1 MNFGGVRKKVNLN
14 LDLIFQ
20 DYFYLLHYL
29 SYLVQ
34 KEITNKQTLELYVLV
49 NNAFI
54 SSFDKSFNESFW
66 FIFLQCLIFLRSQYS
81 VLHNQ
86 QKAILVI
93 IQ

>member
-54 SSFDKSFNESFW
+54 SSFDKSFNESF
-66 FIFLQCLIFLRSQYS
+66 
-81 VLHNQ
+81 
-86 QKAILVI
+86 
-93 IQ
+93 